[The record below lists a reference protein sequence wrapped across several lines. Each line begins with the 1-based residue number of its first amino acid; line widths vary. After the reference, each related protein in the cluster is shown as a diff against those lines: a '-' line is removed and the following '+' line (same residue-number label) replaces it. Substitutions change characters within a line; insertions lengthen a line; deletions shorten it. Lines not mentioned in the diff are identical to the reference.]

1 MSFQNGLAA
10 VAGGY
15 GAVQTVGKSNKAKA
29 IAGTAAGVGVGYAAA
44 SLISNPN
51 GQVAQAVTKGA
62 TRAGNWISNAVAQIT
77 SSPTFKSI
85 KNQAL
90 RTAVKVKNSDAYKQ
104 VAGAVRSGVS
114 KITGNSTFQKLVN
127 TVRNSSIGKWVAA
140 NPKIAAGVAVA
151 TVVIGLVTAAKSKEA

>member
-1 MSFQNGLAA
+1 MSFQNGLAG
-10 VAGGY
+10 VTVGHGV
-15 GAVQTVGKSNKAKA
+15 GQTVGNNNKARA
-29 IAGTAAGVGVGYAAA
+29 IVGTAAGVGVGYTAA

-62 TRAGNWISNAVAQIT
+62 TKAGNWINNAVKQIT
-77 SSPTFKSI
+77 GSATFQSI
-85 KNQAL
+85 KNKAGEYA
-90 RTAVKVKNSDAYKQ
+90 TKIKGTDAYKQ

-114 KITGNSTFQKLVN
+114 KITNNSTFQKLVS